1 VTRIDPSVNPP
12 GLTTATDGGFDGPN
26 GIAADTNG
34 HIWVA
39 NYNGSS
45 VTELDSS
52 ANPVGSQ
59 PITGGGITGPENV
72 ALDSHGNVWVSN
84 YDGDTISELDS
95 TGTPVAASPYSDPD
109 ENIIGPFG
117 IAVDP
122 SDHVWV
128 TNFDDFSGDS
138 VTKLDIS
145 GANPAFS
152 TFYDD
157 YLYAPYYL
165 AADGSGNIWVAN
177 LGYDGVDE
185 FDNAGNLL
193 SEMGGYV
200 GALFP
205 FQGPSGIAIDS
216 AGNIW
221 VSNSGNYGTHSTGR
235 QGVVPGYTEVVEI
248 VGAATPIKT
257 PLNSAPAHP

>member
-1 VTRIDPSVNPP
+1 M
-12 GLTTATDGGFDGPN
+12 
-26 GIAADTNG
+26 
-34 HIWVA
+34 
-39 NYNGSS
+39 
-45 VTELDSS
+45 TELDSS
-52 ANPVGSQ
+52 ATPVGEQ
-59 PITGGGITGPENV
+59 PITGGGISGPENV
-72 ALDSHGNVWVSN
+72 ALDSHGKVWISN

-95 TGTPVAASPYSDPD
+95 TGAPVAASPYSDPD
-109 ENIIGPFG
+109 ENISGPFG

-122 SDHVWV
+122 GDHVWV
-128 TNFDDFSGDS
+128 TNFADYSGDS
-138 VTKLDIS
+138 ITKLDIS
-145 GANPAFS
+145 GANPTFS

-177 LGYDGVDE
+177 LGDNGVDE

-200 GALFP
+200 GALLP

-221 VSNSGNYGTHSTGR
+221 VSNSGNYDTHSTRR
-235 QGVVPGYTEVVEI
+235 QGVVPSYPEVVEI

-257 PLNSAPAHP
+257 PLNSAPVRP